1 MRSIE
6 SSDVQFEFSSVLES
20 LLIRIPKIPL
30 LSARETGS
38 ENFEL
43 SVDLIS
49 LRQLKM
55 TATVEVTSPAEL
67 QDDDTKN
74 DIASTKEVIEQE
86 ELISMKV
93 DQSMVEQ
100 NVSEEQND
108 ETDPTCQAIQEVLRS
123 EDSSFE
129 HSQDE
134 QLLSIANLLEDS
146 NHLADRIVPLVDA
159 DLSKQAPSQDRSN
172 QQDLYLVDLPVEA
185 EMRSSDQLEISPNN
199 IHQFKGF
206 SEAKPKL
213 SFASQKMKDYFES
226 FRGHHR
232 EKMRLYQFFKS
243 IRTEMV
249 ACLLFTLISSHALI
263 VCRTS
268 LYESSL
274 DTSAA
279 ANDDAQARRA
289 ADIRIGGESRA
300 QLGISQFGSER
311 KAAVH
316 LLTGLVTSLTVAS
329 LTQVFGHV
337 SGCHLIP
344 SISVALYVK
353 GHISRAR
360 LFSYLFAQFVG
371 SLIGVSLLGLLT
383 TSQVTPDDYREI
395 LQSPN
400 QAGFAIRA
408 NSLPLEFAINAKAVD
423 PLRDETHP
431 GRHRNRR
438 GADLHLEDGLINDVN
453 FSSDPFQASETILLS
468 IEELQQRRQLDK
480 RNQISREADVEPPE
494 KEAGSGSRALPANY
508 NDATFARIDKIAPS
522 STSSRPNKSGDSEM
536 RAAELISQS
545 TRLSQ
550 VVALSQPKREIQ
562 PDRDEVARILKRTNK
577 GTSNELDDSDKAM
590 ADIGFKKRLSGAY
603 IDPESQQRGCDQSKL
618 SDSYG
623 ASVDNHK
630 PLKLRRKKRNRLVNN
645 TASLPPTDTSQFD
658 SNSEGSRFYINL
670 LGFGLPDPIMSSESI
685 RQCIELQSSELQQQS
700 QLDATTMNKKRL
712 ARLADNGFQHC
723 LSLSNSSQMFVFQ
736 LLASLIIVLT
746 YLVNVDPRRV
756 DLGFKSLSI
765 GLSYFVANALAV
777 SSNSW
782 LATGAVAANNRPA
795 PLFAYLLI

>member
-1 MRSIE
+1 
-6 SSDVQFEFSSVLES
+6 
-20 LLIRIPKIPL
+20 
-30 LSARETGS
+30 
-38 ENFEL
+38 
-43 SVDLIS
+43 
-49 LRQLKM
+49 M
-55 TATVEVTSPAEL
+55 TATRKVTSSAE
-67 QDDDTKN
+67 QQNDDTKN
-74 DIASTKEVIEQE
+74 DISSTKEVIEQE
-86 ELISMKV
+86 DLISMKV

-100 NVSEEQND
+100 ND
-108 ETDPTCQAIQEVLRS
+108 ETGSTCQVVQPVLRS

-129 HSQDE
+129 HSQDD
-134 QLLSIANLLEDS
+134 QLLSITNLLEDS
-146 NHLADRIVPLVDA
+146 NHLADRIVPLVNA
-159 DLSKQAPSQDRSN
+159 DLSKQAPSQDNNN
-172 QQDLYLVDLPVEA
+172 QQDLYFVDLPVET
-185 EMRSSDQLEISPNN
+185 EMRSSDQLEISPND

-206 SEAKPKL
+206 SVAKPKL

-226 FRGHHR
+226 FRGHHG
-232 EKMRLYQFFKS
+232 EKRRLYQFFKS

-268 LYESSL
+268 LYDSSS
-274 DTSAA
+274 DNFATAS
-279 ANDDAQARRA
+279 DDAQARRTV
-289 ADIRIGGESRA
+289 DIRVGGDLRA
-300 QLGISQFGSER
+300 QLGIGQLGSER
-311 KAAVH
+311 KAAFH
-316 LLTGLVTSLTVAS
+316 LLTGLVTSFTVAS

-383 TSQVTPDDYREI
+383 TSQVTPEDYREI

-400 QAGFAIRA
+400 QAGFSNRA
-408 NSLPLEFAINAKAVD
+408 NPLPLEFAINGKTAD
-423 PLRDETHP
+423 PMRGETHL

-438 GADLHLEDGLINDVN
+438 GADPHLEDGLINDVN

-468 IEELQQRRQLDK
+468 IEEQQQRTQLDK
-480 RNQISREADVEPPE
+480 RNQISREAGDVEPPG
-494 KEAGSGSRALPANY
+494 KEAGSNSRASPASY
-508 NDATFARIDKIAPS
+508 NDGTLARIDKTASSATS
-522 STSSRPNKSGDSEM
+522 STRLNKSSDSEM
-536 RAAELISQS
+536 RESDLSSQS
-545 TRLSQ
+545 RLSQ
-550 VVALSQPKREIQ
+550 VVASSQPKREIQ
-562 PDRDEVARILKRTNK
+562 PEQDEVARILKRNNK
-577 GTSNELDDSDKAM
+577 GVFNELDDSDKLM
-590 ADIGFKKRLSGAY
+590 ADIGFKKRHSNAY
-603 IDPESQQRGCDQSKL
+603 IDPDSQPRGCDQSKS
-618 SDSYG
+618 SDRYG
-623 ASVDNHK
+623 ANTSADNHK
-630 PLKLRRKKRNRLVNN
+630 PLKLRRKKRNRQVNN
-645 TASLPPTDTSQFD
+645 TASLPATDNSQFD
-658 SNSEGSRFYINL
+658 SNLEGSRFYINL
-670 LGFGLPDPIMSSESI
+670 LEFGLPDPIMSSESI
-685 RQCIELQSSELQQQS
+685 RQCIELQSSELHQQQS
-700 QLDATTMNKKRL
+700 PLDTTTMNKKKL

-782 LATGAVAANNRPA
+782 LTSAAANNRPA